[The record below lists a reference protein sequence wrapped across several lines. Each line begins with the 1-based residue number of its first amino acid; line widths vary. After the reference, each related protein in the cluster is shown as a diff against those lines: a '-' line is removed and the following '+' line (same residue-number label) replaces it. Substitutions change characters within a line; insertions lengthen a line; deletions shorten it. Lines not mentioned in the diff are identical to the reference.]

1 MSAAGPSQGANSS
14 PLGGRAAATAASVGA
29 RKTTPLIELRGASK
43 RFVKSLD
50 LAAKIGNRLGANVRE
65 EIVRAVDNVDIA
77 VLPGEVVGLVGESGC
92 GKSTLGRLAAG
103 LLPLSAGERYW
114 RGQPLASLPA
124 SDARR
129 QQLKLQMIFQDPYAS
144 LNPRMR
150 VIDIVGEAPVAHRL
164 IGAGERRDYVAMML
178 DRVGLDATLMRRY
191 PHQFSGGQR
200 ARIGIARALAVK
212 PEFLVC
218 DESVAALDVSI
229 QAQVLNLFMDLKT
242 ALNLTYLFISHDLG
256 VVRYL
261 SDRVVVMYLG
271 RVVET
276 APTAELFSAPSHPYT
291 KALLAEVG
299 RVEPKKRAYVPI
311 KGEIPSPLDPP
322 SGCHFHPRCPFVMP
336 RCRESAPP
344 LFAVGPGR
352 TSACWLSDIR
362 SQEAEVRSQKSEV
375 RNQLQEPGGRAG

>member
-1 MSAAGPSQGANSS
+1 MSSAPPS
-14 PLGGRAAATAASVGA
+14 V
-29 RKTTPLIELRGASK
+29 PLIELRRASK

-50 LAAKIGNRLGANVRE
+50 LAAKIGNRLGADVRE
-65 EIVRAVDNVDIA
+65 EVVHAVDNVDIA
-77 VLPGEVVGLVGESGC
+77 VFPGEVVGLVGESGC

-103 LLPLSAGERYW
+103 LLTLTEGERYW
-114 RGQPLASLPA
+114 RGTLLGKLASA
-124 SDARR
+124 QARK

-164 IGAGERRDYVAMML
+164 ISPRQLREYVGVML
-178 DRVGLDATLMRRY
+178 NRVGLDPTLMRRY

-229 QAQVLNLFMDLKT
+229 QAQVLNLFMDLKG

-256 VVRYL
+256 VVRFL

-271 RVVET
+271 RIVET
-276 APTAELFSAPSHPYT
+276 APTSALFDAPSHPYT
-291 KALLAEVG
+291 QALLAEVG
-299 RVEPKKRAYVPI
+299 RVEPKKRTYVPI

-322 SGCHFHPRCPFVMP
+322 SGCHFHPRCPHVMP
-336 RCRESAPP
+336 RCRERAPP
-344 LFAVGPGR
+344 LFDVGPGR
-352 TSACWLSDIR
+352 ASACWLSESAAD
-362 SQEAEVRSQKSEV
+362 A
-375 RNQLQEPGGRAG
+375 GRL

>member
-1 MSAAGPSQGANSS
+1 MNAA
-14 PLGGRAAATAASVGA
+14 
-29 RKTTPLIELRGASK
+29 PLIELRGASK

-50 LAAKIGNRLGANVRE
+50 LAAKIGNRLGAHVRE
-65 EIVRAVDNVDIA
+65 EVVRAVDDVDIA
-77 VLPGEVVGLVGESGC
+77 VDPGEVVGLVGESGC

-103 LLPLSAGERYW
+103 LLPLSSGERYW
-114 RGQPLASLPA
+114 HGQPLGKLASA
-124 SDARR
+124 AARR

-150 VIDIVGEAPVAHRL
+150 VIDIVGEAPVAHGL
-164 IGAGERRDYVAMML
+164 VGARQRRDYVAMML
-178 DRVGLDATLMRRY
+178 HRVGLDATLMRRY

-200 ARIGIARALAVK
+200 ARIGIARALAVA

-229 QAQVLNLFMDLKT
+229 QAQVLNLFMDLKK

-256 VVRYL
+256 VVRFL

-276 APTAELFSAPSHPYT
+276 APTAELFATPHHPYT

-299 RVEPKKRAYVPI
+299 RVEPKKRTYIPI

-322 SGCHFHPRCPFVMP
+322 PGCHFHPRCPYVMQ
-336 RCRESAPP
+336 RCRETAPP
-344 LFAVGPGR
+344 LFDVGAGR
-352 TSACWLSDIR
+352 TSRCWL
-362 SQEAEVRSQKSEV
+362 AE
-375 RNQLQEPGGRAG
+375 GY